1 MRTANQIRS
10 EFIDFFKGKDHEFV
24 PSSPIVPVGDETL
37 LFANAGMNQFKDIFL
52 GLAPAQYRR
61 VANSQKCLRVSGK
74 HNDLEEVGKDT
85 YHHTFFEMLGNW
97 SFDDYFK
104 AESIEWAWELLTKVW
119 GIEPGRLWAT
129 VFAGD
134 EADGLPEDKEAAS
147 LWPKVTPLPAEK
159 VLACGK
165 KDNFWEMG
173 ETGPCGPCSEIHID
187 LGTDRCDMKNV
198 PGHQCRVNG
207 GCARFIELWN
217 LVFIQFNRQ
226 PDGKL
231 LPLAAR
237 YVDTGAGL
245 ERIVAVLQNK
255 ASNYDTDLFMPI
267 IERTSDMTGHKYTS
281 RLGNKTDNAFRV
293 IADHIRALVFA
304 ITDGAT
310 PSNEGRGYV
319 IRRILRRA
327 SRSGRELGMH
337 EPFIYKLVPV
347 VVDCLGEAFG
357 EIRERADY
365 VSTVIEAEEAGFG
378 RTLDRGIEIF
388 AGAAERAQKSKDKVI
403 TGDDAFQLYDT
414 YGFPLDLTQLMAA
427 ERGLKVDTAKFSEL
441 MEQQR
446 ERARAA
452 IAKDSFSITDKV
464 SGQVLP
470 ETEDLQ
476 KYHTDQCDAV
486 IVGLIDSDG
495 FKDKGR
501 IEAGAQV
508 GIVLDKTCFY
518 AEAGGQ
524 VGDCGVIQSRSMGVP
539 PMSST
544 AVPAVNTTDTPS
556 NSLGT
561 DLPVKQLPITK
572 RHGAKLPHWTQLGA
586 TYAVTFRLADS
597 LPVTVAESW
606 RREREEIEQR
616 AKAQNRSLTSQ
627 ELVELQRL
635 YSTKIDSILNNG
647 QGACYMKDERV
658 ARIVQDALQHFHADH
673 YELIA
678 WAIMP
683 NHVHVVV
690 RPLGTHELPEI
701 LHSWKSFTAKQA
713 NKVLERSGPFWQD
726 EYYDHLIRDEEDLH
740 HAIKYVISNPR
751 CSGLCDWPWVGM
763 QETTHGQ
770 DAPDT
775 HGRDAHATSPDTH
788 GRDAHATSPD
798 THGRDAH
805 ATFVVEKTIKIANC
819 IVHQGKVA
827 EGAFDVGDKVHAV
840 VSKDRNSVK
849 KNHTATH
856 VLQWALQQVLGKS
869 VAQQG
874 SYVGPDYLRFD
885 FTYPKAPSSEQLKR
899 AEELVR
905 EKIAADLPVT
915 WTVMAKDEAQKL
927 GAMALFGEK
936 YGQEVRVVALGAG
949 DKDEISEAFS
959 REFCGGTH
967 VDRLGVIGGF
977 KIIKEESIS
986 AGVRRITALTGA
998 GLTAYLEKA
1007 GDIVDELSAMLK
1019 IPSESLVER
1028 VGQLLKD
1035 NKKLTKDLKAAVR
1048 QSGSD
1053 SMAEA
1058 RKLLEK
1064 SEKIGDASIII
1075 GRLSTTSIE
1084 QAREAVDMLK
1094 KKAKSAAIVLG
1105 FDDDGRATLLA
1116 GVTDDLVAKGL
1127 KAGDIVR
1134 EIAPI
1139 VDGGG
1144 GGRPQMAQAGG
1155 KNPTKID
1162 DALAKAGEIIK
1173 QKLNG

>member
-1 MRTANQIRS
+1 MKTAKQIRH
-10 EFIDFFKGKDHEFV
+10 EFVDFFKGKDHEIV
-24 PSSPIVPVGDETL
+24 PSSPIVPIGDETL

-52 GLAPAQYRR
+52 GLAPARYPR

-119 GIEPGRLWAT
+119 GIDPNRLWAT

-134 EADGLPEDKEAAS
+134 EADGLPKDEEAAN
-147 LWPKVTPLPAEK
+147 LWPKVTSIPAEK

-187 LGTDRCDMKNV
+187 LGPEMCDMKNV
-198 PGHQCRVNG
+198 PNHECRVNG

-226 PDGKL
+226 PGGRL
-231 LPLAAR
+231 VPLSAK

-245 ERIVAVLQNK
+245 ERIVAVMQNK

-267 IERTSDMTGHKYTS
+267 IERTGQITGHKYTS
-281 RLGNKTDNAFRV
+281 KLGNKTDNAFRV

-327 SRSGRELGMH
+327 SRFGRELGMH

-357 EIRERADY
+357 EIGERADY
-365 VSTVIEAEEAGFG
+365 VSTVIESEEAGFG

-403 TGDDAFQLYDT
+403 SGEDAFQLYDT
-414 YGFPLDLTQLMAA
+414 YGFPLDLTQLMAQ
-427 ERGLKVDTAKFSEL
+427 ERSLKVDRARFSEL
-441 MEQQR
+441 MEEQR
-446 ERARAA
+446 QRARAA
-452 IAKDSFSITDKV
+452 IAKDTMSITDTV

-470 ETEDLQ
+470 ETEDLH
-476 KYHTDQCDAV
+476 KYHTDQCDAT

-495 FKDKGR
+495 FKDKGL
-501 IEAGAQV
+501 IEAGTQV
-508 GIVLDKTCFY
+508 GLVLDKTCFY

-524 VGDCGVIQSRSMGVP
+524 VGDCGVIQSG
-539 PMSST
+539 
-544 AVPAVNTTDTPS
+544 
-556 NSLGT
+556 
-561 DLPVKQLPITK
+561 
-572 RHGAKLPHWTQLGA
+572 
-586 TYAVTFRLADS
+586 
-597 LPVTVAESW
+597 
-606 RREREEIEQR
+606 
-616 AKAQNRSLTSQ
+616 KARF
-627 ELVELQRL
+627 
-635 YSTKIDSILNNG
+635 I
-647 QGACYMKDERV
+647 
-658 ARIVQDALQHFHADH
+658 
-673 YELIA
+673 
-678 WAIMP
+678 
-683 NHVHVVV
+683 
-690 RPLGTHELPEI
+690 
-701 LHSWKSFTAKQA
+701 
-713 NKVLERSGPFWQD
+713 
-726 EYYDHLIRDEEDLH
+726 
-740 HAIKYVISNPR
+740 
-751 CSGLCDWPWVGM
+751 
-763 QETTHGQ
+763 
-770 DAPDT
+770 
-775 HGRDAHATSPDTH
+775 
-788 GRDAHATSPD
+788 
-798 THGRDAH
+798 
-805 ATFVVEKTIKIANC
+805 VEKTIRIANC
-819 IVHQGKVA
+819 IVHQGKA
-827 EGAFDVGDKVHAV
+827 IESAFDIGEKVHAI

-856 VLQWALQQVLGKS
+856 VLQWALQEVLGKS

-885 FTYPKAPSSEQLKR
+885 LTCPKAPTSEQLR
-899 AEELVR
+899 QVEDLVR

-915 WTVMAKDEAQKL
+915 WTVMPKDQAQKL

-936 YGQEVRVVALGAG
+936 YGDEVRVVAIGLTS
-949 DKDEISEAFS
+949 DDLRLPIDELKSKVESRKSKISL
-959 REFCGGTH
+959 EFCGGTH
-967 VDRLGVIGGF
+967 VEKLGAIGGF

-998 GLTAYLEKA
+998 ALISHLEKA
-1007 GDIVDELSAMLK
+1007 SDIVDELSAMLK
-1019 IPSESLVER
+1019 VPSESLVER

-1035 NKKLTKDLKAAVR
+1035 NKKLAKDLKAAAR

-1058 RKLLEK
+1058 RGLLEK
-1064 SEKIGDASIII
+1064 CEKIGEASIVI
-1075 GRLSTTSIE
+1075 GQLSTTSVD

-1127 KAGDIVR
+1127 KAGDIVK

-1155 KNPTKID
+1155 KNPKKIG
-1162 DALAKAGEIIK
+1162 DALTRAGEIIK
-1173 QKLNG
+1173 QKLSTLS

>member
-10 EFIDFFKGKDHEFV
+10 EFIDFFRGKNHEFV
-24 PSSPIVPVGDETL
+24 PSSPIVPIGDDTL

-52 GLAPAQYRR
+52 GLAAAQYRR

-134 EADGLPEDKEAAS
+134 EADGLPKDQEAVS

-187 LGTDRCDMKNV
+187 LGPDRCDMKNV
-198 PGHQCRVNG
+198 PGHECRVNG

-231 LPLAAR
+231 VPLPAK

-255 ASNYDTDLFMPI
+255 TSNYDTDLFMPI
-267 IERTSDMTGHKYTS
+267 IERTSDITGHKYTS
-281 RLGNKTDNAFRV
+281 KLGNKTDNAFRV
-293 IADHIRALVFA
+293 IADHTRALVFA

-327 SRSGRELGMH
+327 SRFGRELGMH

-357 EIRERADY
+357 EIGERADY

-388 AGAAERAQKSKDKVI
+388 AGAAKRAQKSKDKVI
-403 TGDDAFQLYDT
+403 TGNDAFQLYDT

-452 IAKDSFSITDKV
+452 IAKDSLSITDKV
-464 SGQVLP
+464 SVQLLP

-476 KYHTDQCDAV
+476 KYHTDECDAV
-486 IVGLIDSDG
+486 IVGLIDNDG

-501 IEAGAQV
+501 IEASAQV
-508 GIVLDKTCFY
+508 GVILDKTCFY

-524 VGDCGVIQSRSMGVP
+524 VGDCGIIQS
-539 PMSST
+539 
-544 AVPAVNTTDTPS
+544 D
-556 NSLGT
+556 
-561 DLPVKQLPITK
+561 
-572 RHGAKLPHWTQLGA
+572 
-586 TYAVTFRLADS
+586 
-597 LPVTVAESW
+597 
-606 RREREEIEQR
+606 
-616 AKAQNRSLTSQ
+616 KAR
-627 ELVELQRL
+627 
-635 YSTKIDSILNNG
+635 
-647 QGACYMKDERV
+647 
-658 ARIVQDALQHFHADH
+658 
-673 YELIA
+673 
-678 WAIMP
+678 
-683 NHVHVVV
+683 
-690 RPLGTHELPEI
+690 
-701 LHSWKSFTAKQA
+701 
-713 NKVLERSGPFWQD
+713 
-726 EYYDHLIRDEEDLH
+726 
-740 HAIKYVISNPR
+740 
-751 CSGLCDWPWVGM
+751 
-763 QETTHGQ
+763 
-770 DAPDT
+770 
-775 HGRDAHATSPDTH
+775 
-788 GRDAHATSPD
+788 
-798 THGRDAH
+798 
-805 ATFVVEKTIKIANC
+805 FVVEKTIKIANC

-840 VSKDRNSVK
+840 VSKDRNSIK

-885 FTYPKAPSSEQLKR
+885 FTYPKAPSSEQLKQ

-915 WTVMAKDEAQKL
+915 WTIMPKDEAQKL

-949 DKDEISEAFS
+949 NKDEISDAFS

-986 AGVRRITALTGA
+986 AGVRRITALTGT

-1035 NKKLTKDLKAAVR
+1035 NKKLTKNLKAAAR

-1105 FDDDGRATLLA
+1105 FDDEDRATLLA

-1127 KAGDIVR
+1127 KAGDIVK

-1155 KNPTKID
+1155 KNPKKID

-1173 QKLNG
+1173 QKLGG

>member
-1 MRTANQIRS
+1 MKTAKQIRH
-10 EFIDFFKGKDHEFV
+10 EFVDFFKGKDHELV
-24 PSSPIVPVGDETL
+24 PSSPIVPIGDETL

-52 GLAPAQYRR
+52 GLAPARYPR

-119 GIEPGRLWAT
+119 GIDPDRLWAT

-134 EADGLPEDKEAAS
+134 EADGLPKDEEAAN
-147 LWPKVTPLPAEK
+147 LWPKVTSMPAER
-159 VLACGK
+159 VLACSK

-187 LGTDRCDMKNV
+187 LGPDRCDMKNV
-198 PGHQCRVNG
+198 PNHECRVNG

-226 PDGKL
+226 HGGKL
-231 LPLAAR
+231 VPLPAK

-245 ERIVAVLQNK
+245 ERIVAVMQNK
-255 ASNYDTDLFMPI
+255 SSNYDTDLFMPI
-267 IERTSDMTGHKYTS
+267 IERTGQIAGHKYTS
-281 RLGNKTDNAFRV
+281 KLGNKTDNSFRV

-327 SRSGRELGMH
+327 SRFGRELGMH

-347 VVDCLGEAFG
+347 VVDCLGEAFS
-357 EIRERADY
+357 EIGERADY

-403 TGDDAFQLYDT
+403 TGEDAFQLYDT
-414 YGFPLDLTQLMAA
+414 YGFPLDLTQLMAQ
-427 ERGLKVDTAKFSEL
+427 ERNLKVDTARFSEL

-446 ERARAA
+446 RRARAA
-452 IAKDSFSITDKV
+452 SGKGSLSIIDKV
-464 SGQVLP
+464 SGQGVSLP
-470 ETEDLQ
+470 ETEDLH
-476 KYHTDQCDAV
+476 KYHVDQCEAV
-486 IVGLIDSDG
+486 VVAFIDNEG
-495 FKDKGR
+495 FKSSGR
-501 IEAGAQV
+501 IGTGAQV
-508 GIVLDKTCFY
+508 GLVLDKTCFY

-524 VGDCGVIQSRSMGVP
+524 VGDCGI
-539 PMSST
+539 
-544 AVPAVNTTDTPS
+544 
-556 NSLGT
+556 
-561 DLPVKQLPITK
+561 I
-572 RHGAKLPHWTQLGA
+572 
-586 TYAVTFRLADS
+586 
-597 LPVTVAESW
+597 
-606 RREREEIEQR
+606 
-616 AKAQNRSLTSQ
+616 
-627 ELVELQRL
+627 
-635 YSTKIDSILNNG
+635 
-647 QGACYMKDERV
+647 
-658 ARIVQDALQHFHADH
+658 
-673 YELIA
+673 
-678 WAIMP
+678 
-683 NHVHVVV
+683 
-690 RPLGTHELPEI
+690 
-701 LHSWKSFTAKQA
+701 QA
-713 NKVLERSGPFWQD
+713 NIAQ
-726 EYYDHLIRDEEDLH
+726 
-740 HAIKYVISNPR
+740 
-751 CSGLCDWPWVGM
+751 
-763 QETTHGQ
+763 
-770 DAPDT
+770 
-775 HGRDAHATSPDTH
+775 
-788 GRDAHATSPD
+788 
-798 THGRDAH
+798 
-805 ATFVVEKTIKIANC
+805 FVVENTTNIGNC
-819 IVHQGKVA
+819 IVHQGKVT
-827 EGAFDVGDKVHAV
+827 EGHFDIGEKVNAV
-840 VSKDRNSVK
+840 VSKDRNSIK

-856 VLQWALQQVLGKS
+856 VLQWALQEVLGKS

-885 FTYPKAPSSEQLKR
+885 LTYPKAPTSEQLR
-899 AEELVR
+899 QVEELVR

-915 WTVMAKDEAQKL
+915 WAVMPKDQAQKL

-936 YGQEVRVVALGAG
+936 YGDDVRVVALGAE
-949 DKDEISEAFS
+949 DKDGINEAFS

-967 VDRLGVIGGF
+967 VDRLGAIGGF

-986 AGVRRITALTGA
+986 AGVRRITALTGSA
-998 GLTAYLEKA
+998 LMTYLEKA
-1007 GDIVDELSAMLK
+1007 SDVVDELSVILK
-1019 IPSESLVER
+1019 VPSESLVER

-1035 NKKLTKDLKAAVR
+1035 NKKLAKELKAAAR

-1058 RKLLEK
+1058 RGFLEK
-1064 SEKIGDASIII
+1064 SEKIGEASIVI
-1075 GRLSTTSIE
+1075 GQLSTTTVD

-1127 KAGDIVR
+1127 KAGDIVK

-1155 KNPTKID
+1155 KNPKKIS
-1162 DALAKAGEIIK
+1162 DALAKAAEVIK
-1173 QKLNG
+1173 QKIGS